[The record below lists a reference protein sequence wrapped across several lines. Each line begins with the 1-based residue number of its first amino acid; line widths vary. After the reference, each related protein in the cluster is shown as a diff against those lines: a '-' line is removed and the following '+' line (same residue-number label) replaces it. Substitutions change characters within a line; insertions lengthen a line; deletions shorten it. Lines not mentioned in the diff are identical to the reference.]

1 MSADVID
8 IHKASI
14 GAELA
19 WTTDTEELSDR
30 VVLSK
35 HYNGKY
41 RQSYGILR
49 NTCYV
54 RQRIIGIWVPPLK
67 RVSSKYYQLENI
79 YGPHDDANMRERRET
94 PFSHFCIV
102 VRDLC

>member
-35 HYNGKY
+35 HYKGKMPIELWLS
-41 RQSYGILR
+41 RQYVLRKTKDHRDMGISAKK
-49 NTCYV
+49 
-54 RQRIIGIWVPPLK
+54 GFK
-67 RVSSKYYQLENI
+67 
-79 YGPHDDANMRERRET
+79 
-94 PFSHFCIV
+94 
-102 VRDLC
+102 

>member
-8 IHKASI
+8 IHKPSI

-35 HYNGKY
+35 HYNGKMPIELWLS
-41 RQSYGILR
+41 RQNVL
-49 NTCYV
+49 
-54 RQRIIGIWVPPLK
+54 
-67 RVSSKYYQLENI
+67 
-79 YGPHDDANMRERRET
+79 RET
-94 PFSHFCIV
+94 KDH
-102 VRDLC
+102 RDMGTSAKKGFK

>member
-8 IHKASI
+8 IHKVSI

-35 HYNGKY
+35 HYNGKIPTELWHSP
-41 RQSYGILR
+41 Q
-49 NTCYV
+49 YV
-54 RQRIIGIWVPPLK
+54 L
-67 RVSSKYYQLENI
+67 
-79 YGPHDDANMRERRET
+79 RET
-94 PFSHFCIV
+94 KDHS
-102 VRDLC
+102 DMGTSS